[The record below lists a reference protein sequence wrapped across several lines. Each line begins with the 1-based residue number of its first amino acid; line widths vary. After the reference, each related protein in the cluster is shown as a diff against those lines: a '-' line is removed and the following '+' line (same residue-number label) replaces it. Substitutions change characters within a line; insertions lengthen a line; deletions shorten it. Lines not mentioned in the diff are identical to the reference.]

1 MLGWREVM
9 SAAILARVPLFAGL
23 APEELENLATCLHR
37 RRYARGETIFREQ
50 DPGSSM
56 FLIEAGKVKI
66 GLVSPDGKEVI
77 VGVFGKGCFFGE
89 LALLDGAPRSA
100 DAMAIEPSS
109 VLMLGRNDFVRYL
122 EAHPTIA
129 INLLQVLS
137 HRIRRDGQKIQ
148 DAAFDVPARLARLL
162 LRLADGRPVPVDV
175 GAFTQNDLANMIGA
189 TRESVNKWLG
199 CFQRQ
204 GLVRRDGRHLFV
216 VGPAELQKRIG

>member
-1 MLGWREVM
+1 M
-9 SAAILARVPLFAGL
+9 STADLARVPLFADL
-23 APEELENLATCLHR
+23 PSEELENLATCLHR
-37 RRYARGETIFREQ
+37 RRYERGETIFREQ

-66 GLVSPDGKEVI
+66 GLVSPDGKEVV
-77 VGVFGKGCFFGE
+77 VGVFGQGCFFGE
-89 LALLDGAPRSA
+89 LALLDGAPRTA
-100 DAMAIEPSS
+100 DAMAVEPSS

-122 EAHPTIA
+122 EAHPKVA
-129 INLLQVLS
+129 INLLQVLTR
-137 HRIRRDGQKIQ
+137 RIRRDGQLIR

-199 CFQRQ
+199 CFQRE
-204 GLVRRDGRHLFV
+204 GLVRRNGRHLIV